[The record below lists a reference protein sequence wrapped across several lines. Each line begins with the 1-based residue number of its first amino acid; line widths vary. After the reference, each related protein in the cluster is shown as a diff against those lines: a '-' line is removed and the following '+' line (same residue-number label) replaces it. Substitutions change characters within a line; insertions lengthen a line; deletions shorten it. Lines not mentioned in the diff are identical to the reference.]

1 MASSGALSIPMLMED
16 WVLIMEAVNER
27 ILAMKNIDSEAMDE
41 DTLADMYTDQENL
54 KGILKQI
61 QIEFLKEY
69 GTLPDL
75 RK

>member
-1 MASSGALSIPMLMED
+1 MASSGALSIPMLMGD

-27 ILAMKNIDSEAMDE
+27 ILAIQNIDSEAMDE
-41 DTLADMYTDQENL
+41 DTLADIYTEQENL
-54 KGILKQI
+54 RGILKQI
-61 QIEFLKEY
+61 QIVFLKEY

>member
-1 MASSGALSIPMLMED
+1 MASSGALSIPMLMGD

-27 ILAMKNIDSEAMDE
+27 ILAMKNIDSEVMDE

-69 GTLPDL
+69 GTLADL

>member
-1 MASSGALSIPMLMED
+1 MASSGALSIPMLMGD

-27 ILAMKNIDSEAMDE
+27 ILAIQNIDSEAMDE

-54 KGILKQI
+54 RGILKQI